1 MSVSRRGS
9 RRENRPLADLLPPD
23 EMERMPQLIEI
34 VPPREE
40 WFEDFATLKQAVM
53 RAAPDGAY
61 IHHIGSAAVPDLP
74 AKDIIDLQ
82 LTVDGLAWVD
92 DAAFERQGFKRI
104 PGLVIDHSPPGLDL
118 PEVELS
124 KRFFRS
130 MSRSANLHVREKG
143 RFNQRYPLLCR
154 DYLRA
159 HPVVAGAYAQISS
172 ASPDASPLMRRPITR
187 SKTPCST
194 SSWKAQTT
202 GRRTPIGWSRRATK
216 FCSSPI

>member
-1 MSVSRRGS
+1 MSVSCPGS
-9 RRENRPLADLLPPD
+9 RGENRPLADLLPPD
-23 EMERMPQLIEI
+23 EIERMPQLIEI
-34 VPPREE
+34 VPPREK

-61 IHHIGSAAVPDLP
+61 IHHIGSTSVPDLP

-82 LTVDGLAWVD
+82 LTVDSLAWVD
-92 DAAFERQGFKRI
+92 DAAFEREGFKGI
-104 PGLVIDHSPPGLDL
+104 PGLMIDHSPPGLDL

-130 MSRSANLHVREKG
+130 MGRSANLHVREKG

-159 HPVVAGAYAQISS
+159 RPVAAGAYAQIKQRLAQRFPTDEEAYYEIKDPVFDIITVG
-172 ASPDASPLMRRPITR
+172 ASDWAGNTN
-187 SKTPCST
+187 
-194 SSWKAQTT
+194 
-202 GRRTPIGWSRRATK
+202 WSE
-216 FCSSPI
+216 PPGD